1 MKKLLWLFILTAGV
15 SLTACSSDKK
25 GNDSSGEN
33 TETTDNDSNDEGYN
47 SDPKNLQE
55 AMQNA
60 KQAMK
65 DLQGGEQVE
74 VVPFRELQELLPEKL
89 AGFER
94 ISKEGETT
102 GAMGM
107 NVSRAEAKYKDG
119 DDEVKIEVVD
129 TGGLGMAMMGMA
141 AWSGITIDKE
151 DENGYERTS
160 KLDGYKCYEKFRKNG
175 RTSELAIIV
184 EGRFLVT
191 ASKRAANEKDMDRM
205 KKVVKDMDLSKLAKK
220 K

>member
-160 KLDGYKCYEKFRKNG
+160 KLGGYKCYEKFRKNG

-191 ASKRAANEKDMDRM
+191 ASKRDANEKDMDRM

>member
-1 MKKLLWLFILTAGV
+1 MKNLLWLFILIVGV

-25 GNDSSGEN
+25 DKDSSGEN
-33 TETTDNDSNDEGYN
+33 TETSDNGSNDEGYN

-60 KQAMK
+60 QKAIK

-89 AGFER
+89 AGYER

-107 NVSRAEAKYKDG
+107 NISRAEAKYKDG
-119 DDEVKIEVVD
+119 NDEVKIEIVD
-129 TGGLGMAMMGMA
+129 TGGLGMAMMSMA
-141 AWSGITIDKE
+141 AWSSIIIDKE

-160 KLDGYKCYEKFRKNG
+160 NLDGYKCYEKFRKNG
-175 RTSELAIIV
+175 RTSELAVIV
-184 EGRFLVT
+184 EGRFLVK
-191 ASKRAANEKDMDRM
+191 ASKRTNDEKDMDKM
-205 KKVVKDMDLSKLAKK
+205 KKVIKDMSLSKLARKK
-220 K
+220 

>member
-74 VVPFRELQELLPEKL
+74 VVPFRELQALLPEKL

-191 ASKRAANEKDMDRM
+191 ASKRDANEKDMDRM

>member
-1 MKKLLWLFILTAGV
+1 MKKSLWLFLLAAGL

-25 GNDSSGEN
+25 DNENNGND
-33 TETTDNDSNDEGYN
+33 TETTDNESGSEGYN
-47 SDPKNLQE
+47 SDPKTMQE

-65 DLQGGEQVE
+65 DLQGGAQVE
-74 VVPFRELQELLPEKL
+74 VVPFRELQEFLPEKL

-94 ISKEGETT
+94 ISKEGETA

-119 DDEVKIEVVD
+119 DDEVKIELVD

-141 AWSGITIDKE
+141 AWSSITVDKE
-151 DENGYERTS
+151 DENGYERTA
-160 KLDGYKCYEKFRKNG
+160 KLDGYKCYEKFRKN
-175 RTSELAIIV
+175 RRSSELAVIV
-184 EGRFLVT
+184 GERFIVT
-191 ASKRAANEKDMDRM
+191 ASTRTENEKDMDKM
-205 KKVVKDMDLSKLAKK
+205 KKIVKDMDLSKLAMKK
-220 K
+220 